1 MGLAVAI
8 LAVRGAVKI
17 KKGEKQ
23 DSNYGLEGI
32 EARYDSV
39 LSGTAGKTVRAT
51 NAYGTE
57 LLFNQFEEYRPGE
70 DGYDIVTTIDSTIQ
84 YYVEKHLRQAVEDYD
99 IQNGAGAIAM
109 DVNTGKILAM
119 ASLGNYDLNDFLAVS
134 EKDREYID
142 EAETKE
148 EAAERLAAAQAK
160 QWRNKALS
168 DTYEP
173 GSTFKIITLAMA
185 LEEGAVSLND
195 TFYCGG
201 NVSVI
206 TAMGGNVIVN
216 VKEARVAIS
225 EEMARK
231 IMV

>member
-1 MGLAVAI
+1 M
-8 LAVRGAVKI
+8 
-17 KKGEKQ
+17 
-23 DSNYGLEGI
+23 
-32 EARYDSV
+32 
-39 LSGTAGKTVRAT
+39 RAT

-119 ASLGNYDLNDFLAVS
+119 ASLGNYDLNDFLEVS
-134 EKDREYID
+134 EKDQEYIN

-201 NVSVI
+201 TSASSDARARYAAGRRRG
-206 TAMGGNVIVN
+206 TA
-216 VKEARVAIS
+216 R
-225 EEMARK
+225 RR
-231 IMV
+231 